1 MRRRFFCPFFKGI
14 CIETGI
20 LRHNTDIDY
29 VTEGGARMRLQNK
42 AVPAEDGNAG
52 MREQW
57 MQEIWQLKQ
66 QLDDNEQLFN
76 MTDDFDITAYTI
88 HERTALEFRYRYLIR
103 LIRAY
108 DEAHIQ
114 KVNIPALTM

>member
-1 MRRRFFCPFFKGI
+1 
-14 CIETGI
+14 
-20 LRHNTDIDY
+20 
-29 VTEGGARMRLQNK
+29 MRLQNK
-42 AVPAEDGNAG
+42 PVPTEDGNAG

-108 DEAHIQ
+108 DEEHAQ
-114 KVNIPALTM
+114 KINIPVLTM

>member
-1 MRRRFFCPFFKGI
+1 M
-14 CIETGI
+14 
-20 LRHNTDIDY
+20 
-29 VTEGGARMRLQNK
+29 
-42 AVPAEDGNAG
+42 
-52 MREQW
+52 
-57 MQEIWQLKQ
+57 KQ

-108 DEAHIQ
+108 DETHVRKIQ
-114 KVNIPALTM
+114 IPVLTM

>member
-1 MRRRFFCPFFKGI
+1 
-14 CIETGI
+14 
-20 LRHNTDIDY
+20 
-29 VTEGGARMRLQNK
+29 MRLQNK
-42 AVPAEDGNAG
+42 TAPEGDSNAG

-108 DEAHIQ
+108 DEAQAQ
-114 KVNIPALTM
+114 KANIPVLTM

>member
-1 MRRRFFCPFFKGI
+1 MKLQIKP
-14 CIETGI
+14 
-20 LRHNTDIDY
+20 
-29 VTEGGARMRLQNK
+29 VPTE
-42 AVPAEDGNAG
+42 DSSAG

>member
-1 MRRRFFCPFFKGI
+1 MKLQVKP
-14 CIETGI
+14 
-20 LRHNTDIDY
+20 
-29 VTEGGARMRLQNK
+29 VPTE
-42 AVPAEDGNAG
+42 DSSAG

-57 MQEIWQLKQ
+57 MQEIWLLKQ
-66 QLDDNEQLFN
+66 QLDNNEQLFN

-88 HERTALEFRYRYLIR
+88 HERAALEFRYSYLFR

-108 DEAHIQ
+108 DESHTQ

>member
-1 MRRRFFCPFFKGI
+1 MPPLFHALFAAH

-20 LRHNTDIDY
+20 LRHNIGIDY

-42 AVPAEDGNAG
+42 PVPAEDADTK
-52 MREQW
+52 MREKW

-103 LIRAY
+103 LIRAH
-108 DEAHIQ
+108 DEARAQ
-114 KVNIPALTM
+114 KVNVPAMTM